1 MRGNYLLFFT
11 LLYLTLTIYQIKA
24 NPGKTKS
31 KEISLDFAVTIDSTF
46 QNKYAHILQIY
57 KEQNYVK
64 ALAKILKLEEQFQN
78 SNNNNSLYY
87 ISFLKGDIYNKTKNY
102 SRALKYYKKSL
113 IYLTKKNIDDNN
125 NKINYNKNLA
135 ETYLKIGSS
144 FYRLAK
150 RDSAKQYYNKLDNLP
165 DLSNNIQNLKA
176 MSYVNLSGIYQQD
189 SIFDVAIQYAEKA
202 IVIYEKNNFKVNQAS
217 ALNNLG
223 SIYMSLGNYEK
234 AKKRYK
240 QGINLAKNE
249 NSPKANR
256 YKESLY
262 FNLAWAM
269 RKLKNFKAY
278 DYQEISYDIRDT
290 IRNKEFRRAIEEIT
304 AENNVYDVKIEER
317 DKRLKQRTTFWI
329 FTVISMIIIISL
341 VYWLILYRLK
351 QKNLDLKLSQT
362 ELLQNQNIEKL
373 KSESQIRVLNAA
385 IDGKESERKEIAET
399 LHDSVSALL
408 SSANLHLMAT
418 KAQFKG
424 AIPMEINKTQSIIAE
439 ASLQIRN
446 LSHTLVSSVLLKF
459 GLNFALKDIA
469 TKYSNSALNIEVDIH
484 DLRRYH
490 QSFEIKIYNIIQEF
504 INNILKHSKAKNV
517 FIKLYEQNNRI
528 YFQIF
533 DDGIGFDKKNI
544 SDKDGFGINQID
556 ARIQMMNGEFLI
568 ESTIGEG
575 TTISVELPLVE
586 K

>member
-1 MRGNYLLFFT
+1 
-11 LLYLTLTIYQIKA
+11 
-24 NPGKTKS
+24 
-31 KEISLDFAVTIDSTF
+31 
-46 QNKYAHILQIY
+46 
-57 KEQNYVK
+57 
-64 ALAKILKLEEQFQN
+64 
-78 SNNNNSLYY
+78 
-87 ISFLKGDIYNKTKNY
+87 
-102 SRALKYYKKSL
+102 
-113 IYLTKKNIDDNN
+113 
-125 NKINYNKNLA
+125 
-135 ETYLKIGSS
+135 
-144 FYRLAK
+144 
-150 RDSAKQYYNKLDNLP
+150 
-165 DLSNNIQNLKA
+165 
-176 MSYVNLSGIYQQD
+176 
-189 SIFDVAIQYAEKA
+189 
-202 IVIYEKNNFKVNQAS
+202 
-217 ALNNLG
+217 
-223 SIYMSLGNYEK
+223 
-234 AKKRYK
+234 
-240 QGINLAKNE
+240 
-249 NSPKANR
+249 
-256 YKESLY
+256 
-262 FNLAWAM
+262 
-269 RKLKNFKAY
+269 
-278 DYQEISYDIRDT
+278 
-290 IRNKEFRRAIEEIT
+290 
-304 AENNVYDVKIEER
+304 
-317 DKRLKQRTTFWI
+317 
-329 FTVISMIIIISL
+329 
-341 VYWLILYRLK
+341 
-351 QKNLDLKLSQT
+351 
-362 ELLQNQNIEKL
+362 
-373 KSESQIRVLNAA
+373 
-385 IDGKESERKEIAET
+385 
-399 LHDSVSALL
+399 
-408 SSANLHLMAT
+408 MAT